1 MNFIVRWLV
10 TSVACAAAL
19 WLVPGIGFGADSSTL
34 MSTLAFGLIMA
45 LINASIKPLAQTL
58 GLPFT
63 VVTLGI
69 GYLIINTLMVYLAAG
84 LSGFLFGVDIRID
97 SFLSAFFAS
106 IVISIVS
113 SIINGIT
120 GADA

>member
-19 WLVPGIGFGADSSTL
+19 WLVPGIGFGTDSSTL

-45 LINASIKPLAQTL
+45 LVNAGVKPLAQIL

-63 VVTLGI
+63 VITLGI
-69 GYLIINTLMVYLAAG
+69 GYLVINTLMVYLAAG
-84 LSGFLFGVDIRID
+84 LSGLLFGVDIRID

-113 SIINGIT
+113 SIINNIAVT
-120 GADA
+120 DA